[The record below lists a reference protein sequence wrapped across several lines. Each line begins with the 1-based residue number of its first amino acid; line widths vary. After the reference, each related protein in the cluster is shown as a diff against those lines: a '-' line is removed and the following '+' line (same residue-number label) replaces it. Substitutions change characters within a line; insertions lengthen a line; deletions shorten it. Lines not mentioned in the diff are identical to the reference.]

1 MLPAIVTAVVAVVPI
16 GYLVVRALEG
26 GPSELFDRVWRE
38 RTLELLTRSLVLAAA
53 VTTACLAIGVTLA
66 WLTVRSDVPWRR
78 GWIVVAALP
87 LAVPTYVAGF
97 AWISFFPD
105 LVGFRGSFVVLTAC
119 SYPYVLLPVIAG
131 LRRID
136 PAGEEVARSLGLSSR
151 QAFVRVVLPQLR
163 PALATGGLLVALY
176 SLSDFGAPSI
186 MRHDVLTRVIYNAYN
201 SSIDRQ
207 TAAVLSLVLVAAT
220 VCLVVLEGRT
230 RGRARYSRVGQGGAR
245 DPQPVALG
253 GWRWPATGLLSAV
266 GAVSLG
272 LPAAALVYWTSK
284 GTAKAFPVDQLVN
297 AAATSLGL
305 AVWGAV
311 ATTVLAVPVGVLA
324 ARRAGRLP
332 RLLEQA
338 SYVGHA
344 LPGVVIALAMVFLF
358 IRVDALSPLYQR
370 TPMLVLAYVVLF
382 LPLAVG
388 AVHTSAAQSPPVLE
402 EVARSAGSRPLAVLR
417 RVTLPLAMPG
427 IASGAALVVLT
438 CMKEL
443 PATLLLA
450 PPGTATLATR
460 IWTETGVASYSAAAP
475 YAALLVALSAVPTY
489 LLVVRGGTR

>member
-1 MLPAIVTAVVAVVPI
+1 ML
-16 GYLVVRALEG
+16 YLVVRALDG
-26 GPSELFDRVWRE
+26 GPGELADRLWRP
-38 RTLELLTRSLVLAAA
+38 RTLELLTRSLVLAGS
-53 VTTACLAIGVTLA
+53 VTATCLVLGVALA
-66 WLTVRSDVPWRR
+66 WLVVRSDVPWRR
-78 GWIVVAALP
+78 GWVVLAALP

-105 LVGFRGSFVVLTAC
+105 LVGFRGTFVVLTAC
-119 SYPYVLLPVIAG
+119 SYPYVLLPVVAA
-131 LRRID
+131 LRHLD

-151 QAFVRVVLPQLR
+151 QAFLRVVLPQLR

-176 SLSDFGAPSI
+176 ALSDFGAPSI
-186 MRHDVLTRVIYNAYN
+186 MRHDVFTRAIYTSYNASTN
-201 SSIDRQ
+201 RQ
-207 TAAVLSLVLVAAT
+207 TAAVLSLVLVAVT
-220 VCLVVLEGRT
+220 VVLVVLEGRT

-245 DPQPVALG
+245 RQQVVGLG
-253 GWRWPATGLLSAV
+253 PLRWP
-266 GAVSLG
+266 SLG
-272 LPAAALVYWTSK
+272 LLAAVATTSLGVPAAALVYWTAK
-284 GTAKAFPVDQLVN
+284 GTGDSFPGERL
-297 AAATSLGL
+297 ASAATTSLTL
-305 AVWGAV
+305 AALGAV

-358 IRVDALSPLYQR
+358 IQVDALSPLYQQ

-388 AVHTSAAQSPPVLE
+388 AVHASAAQAPPVLE
-402 EVARSAGSRPLAVLR
+402 EVARASGSGPVAVLR

-427 IASGAALVVLT
+427 IASGAALVLLT

-443 PATLLLA
+443 PATLLVA

-460 IWTETGVASYSAAAP
+460 LWTETGVASYSAAAP